1 VSSLCVASSFS
12 LSFVFKSRFNLSS
25 FLGKNQPL
33 VKILREEL
41 HYSLILFP
49 SLSFVLEIMRTSLP
63 RLFAVAINVISLTAI
78 AALLFSANIETGS
91 AQQGE
96 PQVETDGGLTAT
108 LNGDSFTTGD
118 IITVIGSVEVR
129 GPYSEALIH
138 VIDPEGKTVELVHV
152 TVVSAGEFTQFYH
165 SFVAGENEGTPDDEE
180 PMVTSGSYQMVVQF
194 GPESVE
200 FIFGY
205 TATSGAT
212 TGATTTEATTSDN
225 ITSSAGTLNV
235 TAINQLTAQ
244 AITHTEQ
251 AYIAMQNNDTQ
262 GVFRNL
268 NLALNELESLQG
280 NLTLTASDGS
290 NSSSNIGN
298 NTMAETT
305 TGAVTSGSSSRSGN
319 GGNSA
324 NYLTFP

>member
-1 VSSLCVASSFS
+1 
-12 LSFVFKSRFNLSS
+12 
-25 FLGKNQPL
+25 
-33 VKILREEL
+33 
-41 HYSLILFP
+41 
-49 SLSFVLEIMRTSLP
+49 MRTSSS
-63 RLFAVAINVISLTAI
+63 RLFTLTIKVITLTAI

-96 PQVETDGGLTAT
+96 PQVETDRGLTAT

-118 IITVIGSVEVR
+118 IITVSGSVEER

-138 VIDPEGKTVELVHV
+138 VIDPEGKTVELVYV
-152 TVVSAGEFTQFYH
+152 TAVAAGGFTQFTH
-165 SFVAGENEGTPDDEE
+165 SFVAGENEVKPDDEE
-180 PMVTSGSYQMVVQF
+180 PMVISGNYLMAVQF
-194 GPESVE
+194 GSERVE

-205 TATSGAT
+205 IATSGAT

-225 ITSSAGTLNV
+225 STSSAGAINV

-268 NLALNELESLQG
+268 NLALNELETLQG
-280 NLTLTASDGS
+280 NLTLTASDVNS
-290 NSSSNIGN
+290 SSSSSSNIGN
-298 NTMAETT
+298 NSAAETT
-305 TGAVTSGSSSRSGN
+305 TGAVTSGGSSSRSGN
-319 GGNSA
+319 GG
-324 NYLTFP
+324 TTT

>member
-1 VSSLCVASSFS
+1 MRASSS
-12 LSFVFKSRFNLSS
+12 
-25 FLGKNQPL
+25 
-33 VKILREEL
+33 
-41 HYSLILFP
+41 
-49 SLSFVLEIMRTSLP
+49 

-78 AALLFSANIETGS
+78 AALLFSANIEIGS

-180 PMVTSGSYQMVVQF
+180 PMVISGSYQMVVQF

-205 TATSGAT
+205 TATSDAT
-212 TGATTTEATTSDN
+212 TGATTTEVTTSDN
-225 ITSSAGTLNV
+225 RTSSAGAINV

-268 NLALNELESLQG
+268 NLALNELESVQG
-280 NLTLTASDGS
+280 NLTLTAPDG
-290 NSSSNIGN
+290 G
-298 NTMAETT
+298 
-305 TGAVTSGSSSRSGN
+305 SGSMQ
-319 GGNSA
+319 
-324 NYLTFP
+324 

>member
-1 VSSLCVASSFS
+1 MRRSSS
-12 LSFVFKSRFNLSS
+12 
-25 FLGKNQPL
+25 
-33 VKILREEL
+33 
-41 HYSLILFP
+41 
-49 SLSFVLEIMRTSLP
+49 
-63 RLFAVAINVISLTAI
+63 RLFAITIKVISLTAI

-118 IITVIGSVEVR
+118 IITVSGSIEVR

-138 VIDPEGKTVELVHV
+138 VIDPEGKTVELVYVRV
-152 TVVSAGEFTQFYH
+152 TAANEFTQFTH
-165 SFVAGENEGTPDDEE
+165 SFVAGDNEGKPDYEE
-180 PMVTSGSYQMVVQF
+180 PMVTSGNYRIVVQF
-194 GPESVE
+194 GPERVE

-225 ITSSAGTLNV
+225 STSSTGAINV

-262 GVFRNL
+262 DVFGNL
-268 NLALNELESLQG
+268 DLALNELESLQG
-280 NLTLTASDGS
+280 NLTLTVPDGS
-290 NSSSNIGN
+290 SSNSNIGN
-298 NTMAETT
+298 NTAAETT
-305 TGAVTSGSSSRSGN
+305 TTGPVTSGGSSSSSSRNGN
-319 GGNSA
+319 GG
-324 NYLTFP
+324 TT

>member
-1 VSSLCVASSFS
+1 MRASSS
-12 LSFVFKSRFNLSS
+12 
-25 FLGKNQPL
+25 
-33 VKILREEL
+33 
-41 HYSLILFP
+41 
-49 SLSFVLEIMRTSLP
+49 
-63 RLFAVAINVISLTAI
+63 RLFAVAINVTSLTAI

-96 PQVETDGGLTAT
+96 PQVETDGGLTVT

-118 IITVIGSVEVR
+118 IITVIGSIEVR

-251 AYIAMQNNDTQ
+251 ANIAMQNNDTQ

-290 NSSSNIGN
+290 NSSSSNIGN

-305 TGAVTSGSSSRSGN
+305 TGAVTSGSSSSSSSRSGN
-319 GGNSA
+319 GS
-324 NYLTFP
+324 TTT

>member
-1 VSSLCVASSFS
+1 MRAPSS
-12 LSFVFKSRFNLSS
+12 
-25 FLGKNQPL
+25 
-33 VKILREEL
+33 
-41 HYSLILFP
+41 
-49 SLSFVLEIMRTSLP
+49 
-63 RLFAVAINVISLTAI
+63 RLFALTINVISLTAI

-96 PQVETDGGLTAT
+96 PQVKTAGGLTAT

-118 IITVIGSVEVR
+118 IITVIGSVEER

-138 VIDPEGKTVELVHV
+138 VIDPEGKTVELVYV
-152 TVVSAGEFTQFYH
+152 RAVSAGEFTQFYH
-165 SFVAGENEGTPDDEE
+165 SFVAGENEGKPDDEE
-180 PMVTSGSYQMVVQF
+180 PMVTSGNYQMVVQF
-194 GPESVE
+194 GIESVE

-212 TGATTTEATTSDN
+212 TGATTTEVTPSDN
-225 ITSSAGTLNV
+225 RTSSAGAINV

-290 NSSSNIGN
+290 SSSSNIGN
-298 NTMAETT
+298 NTVVEKTT
-305 TGAVTSGSSSRSGN
+305 TGAVTSRGSSSSGN
-319 GGNSA
+319 GSGGSS
-324 NYLTFP
+324 TTT